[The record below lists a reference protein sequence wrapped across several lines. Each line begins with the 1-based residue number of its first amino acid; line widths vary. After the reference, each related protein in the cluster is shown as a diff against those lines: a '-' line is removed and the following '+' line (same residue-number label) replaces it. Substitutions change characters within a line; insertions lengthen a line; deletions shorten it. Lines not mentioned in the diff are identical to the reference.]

1 MPYLCVMKV
10 LIIGH
15 IWPEPNSSAAGS
27 RMMQLIHVLL
37 MHGYEL
43 HFASTAQP
51 GIYAADLEVLAVQT
65 HNIKLN
71 DNSFDAFAE
80 ALNPQIVV
88 YDRFMVEEQFGWR
101 IAENCP
107 DALRILDTEDLHGLR
122 NARAGAHKKK
132 QPFTNDFLVN
142 DTAKREVASI
152 YRCDLSLIISEFEMD
167 LLQNFFGVP
176 KNLLV
181 YLPFMVEKIS
191 GADAANWTSFEERT
205 DFMTIGNFK
214 HLPNYDG
221 VLYLK
226 EEIWPRIRQQLPQ
239 VKLHIYGA
247 YPTAKVAQLHNEK
260 DGFLIHGQVESS
272 REVTEKAKVC
282 LAALRIGAG
291 LKGKILE
298 AMQCGTPCVTTSI
311 GAEGLNGN
319 LDFSGCIADDPEKFA
334 TAAIDLYTD
343 EKKWL
348 KAQKNGSFIVNN
360 RFLKESWSKALI
372 EVIDKTILHLGN
384 HRLQNFTGAML
395 NHQSLQATK
404 FMSKWIEEK
413 NKG

>member
-1 MPYLCVMKV
+1 MKV

-15 IWPEPNSSAAGS
+15 VWPEPRSSAAGS
-27 RMMQLIHVLL
+27 RMMQLIQVFV
-37 MHGYEL
+37 MQGYQV
-43 HFASTAQP
+43 HFASTAQR
-51 GIYAADLEVLAVQT
+51 GVYASDLEALVVQT
-65 HNIKLN
+65 HTIKLN

-88 YDRFMVEEQFGWR
+88 YDRFMIEEQFGWR

-107 DALRILDTEDLHGLR
+107 NALRILDTEDLHGLR
-122 NARAGAHKKK
+122 NARTEAHKKK
-132 QPFTNDFLVN
+132 QPFTNDFLIN

-152 YRCDLSLIISEFEMD
+152 YRCDLSLIISEFEME

-181 YLPFMVEKIS
+181 YLPFMVEKI
-191 GADAANWTSFEERT
+191 GEAETTNWKSFEERT

-226 EEIWPRIRQQLPQ
+226 EEIWPLIRQQLPQ
-239 VKLHIYGA
+239 ARLHIYGA
-247 YPTAKVAQLHNEK
+247 YITAKVEQLHNENE
-260 DGFLIHGQVESS
+260 GFLINGHAESS
-272 REVTEKAKVC
+272 WKVTENAKIC

-319 LDFSGCIADDPEKFA
+319 LNFNGSIADDPENFSA
-334 TAAIDLYTD
+334 AAIKLYTD
-343 EKKWL
+343 KEKWL
-348 KAQKNGSFIVNN
+348 KAQKNGSFLINN
-360 RFLKESWSKALI
+360 HFLKESWLIALTEI
-372 EVIDKTILHLGN
+372 INETVLHLKD

-395 NHQSLQATK
+395 KHQSLQATK

>member
-1 MPYLCVMKV
+1 MKV

-15 IWPEPNSSAAGS
+15 VWPEPNSSAAGS
-27 RMMQLIHVLL
+27 RMMQLVDLFL
-37 MHGYEL
+37 MQGYEV
-43 HFASTAQP
+43 HFASTAVR
-51 GIYAADLEVLAVQT
+51 GMYASDLEILSVQT
-65 HNIKLN
+65 HEIKLN

-107 DALRILDTEDLHGLR
+107 YALRILDTEDLHGLR
-122 NARAGAHKKK
+122 NARAEALKKK
-132 QPFTNDFLVN
+132 QPFTEDFLVN
-142 DTAKREVASI
+142 DTAKREIASI
-152 YRCDLSLIISEFEMD
+152 YRCDLSLIISEFEME
-167 LLQNFFGVP
+167 LLQNFFGIP

-181 YLPFMVEKIS
+181 YLPFMVEKI
-191 GADAANWTSFEERT
+191 GEVETTNWKSYEERS

-214 HLPNYDG
+214 HLPNYDA

-226 EEIWPRIRQQLPQ
+226 EEIWPLIRQQLPQ
-239 VKLHIYGA
+239 VNMHIYGA
-247 YPTAKVAQLHNEK
+247 YPTAKVEQLQNKKE
-260 DGFLIHGQVESS
+260 GFLIHGHVRNS
-272 REVTEKAKVC
+272 REVTENAKVC

-311 GAEGLNGN
+311 GAEGMNGDLNFNG
-319 LDFSGCIADDPEKFA
+319 SIADDPEKFA
-334 TAAIDLYTD
+334 IAAIELYSNK
-343 EKKWL
+343 ENWL
-348 KAQKNGSFIVNN
+348 KAQKNGSFLINN
-360 RFLKESWSKALI
+360 RFLKENWSKVLI
-372 EVIDKTILHLGN
+372 EKVVKTTRELEP

-413 NKG
+413 NKR